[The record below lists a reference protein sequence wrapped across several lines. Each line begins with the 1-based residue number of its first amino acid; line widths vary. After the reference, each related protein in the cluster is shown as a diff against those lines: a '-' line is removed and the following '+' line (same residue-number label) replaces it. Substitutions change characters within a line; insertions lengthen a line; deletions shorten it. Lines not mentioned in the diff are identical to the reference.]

1 MNNDELKDLYSA
13 ISNNDQLAID
23 SSGKLVAVDN
33 SISTGTIT
41 IGSDLSTVLSS
52 NPWYQQNNVYI
63 PQNQYSTCGF
73 SSVVEDNL
81 KKDVEVD
88 GIIEK
93 IFDKY
98 GFKVTHNN
106 SFDEGQEKRDDFIKG
121 CTILGTYEFP
131 NDSLWYAQSTI
142 RYKNLEL
149 EASEDMYFEKFIVRI
164 VMVMSGLIGYP
175 IILAKNLPKVY
186 SDEEDSK
193 EILDNI
199 TKSLNE
205 IVLDISKQIEE
216 TYSGYGYDRY
226 ISNYD
231 LDTAVTIN
239 NSGISTAITSALG
252 AQGTT
257 AVSYFYHNPS

>member
-13 ISNNDQLAID
+13 IPNNDQLAID
-23 SSGKLVAVDN
+23 SSGKLVTISAADN
-33 SISTGTIT
+33 NISTGTL
-41 IGSDLSTVLSS
+41 IGSNLSTTLSS
-52 NPWYQQNNVYI
+52 SIWNQSNIYV
-63 PQNQYSTCGF
+63 PQGQYATCGY
-73 SSVVEDNL
+73 SSVIEDNL

-88 GIIEK
+88 EIIEK

-98 GFKVTHNN
+98 GFKVTYNN
-106 SFDEGQEKRDDFIKG
+106 PFDGGQEKRDDFIKG
-121 CTILGTYEFP
+121 CIVLGTYEFP
-131 NDSLWYAQSTI
+131 NDSLWYAQSAV

-149 EASEDMYFEKFIVRI
+149 EASEDMYFEKFMVRI
-164 VMVMSGLIGYP
+164 VMSGLIGYP
-175 IILAKNLPKVY
+175 LILAKDLPKVY

-216 TYSGYGYDRY
+216 TSPGYGYNGY

-231 LDTAVTIN
+231 SDTTLTIG

-257 AVSYFYHNPS
+257 AVSYSYHNP

>member
-1 MNNDELKDLYSA
+1 MNDDEFNSA
-13 ISNNDQLAID
+13 IFNNDQLAMD
-23 SSGKLVAVDN
+23 SSGKLVTISADN
-33 SISTGTIT
+33 NISTGTL
-41 IGSDLSTVLSS
+41 IGNNLSTTLSS
-52 NPWYQQNNVYI
+52 NPWYQQSNVYI
-63 PQNQYSTCGF
+63 PQNQYATCGY
-73 SSVVEDNL
+73 SSIVEDNL

-88 GIIEK
+88 EIIEK

-98 GFKVTHNN
+98 GFKVTYNN
-106 SFDEGQEKRDDFIKG
+106 PFDGGQEKRDNFIKG

-131 NDSLWYAQSTI
+131 NDSLWYAQSAI

-149 EASEDMYFEKFIVRI
+149 EASEDMYFEKFTVRI
-164 VMVMSGLIGYP
+164 VMSGLIGYP
-175 IILAKNLPKVY
+175 LILIKDLPKVY

-216 TYSGYGYDRY
+216 VSPGYGYT
-226 ISNYD
+226 ISHYD
-231 LDTAVTIN
+231 SDTNLTIS

-257 AVSYFYHNPS
+257 AVSYSFHNP